1 LCRDYD
7 KKKENFRKKQM
18 RQIEHQQMKLGE
30 VAVSKIQL
38 DTRSRDE
45 IPKLLMGLK
54 HIYCTPEIREKVF
67 AILEE
72 IIFQK
77 PSKKTGRQGMD
88 LWNILVLGTIR
99 LNCDWDYDKL
109 REMADNHKTL
119 RQMLGH
125 GIDEEDKRYPL
136 QTLKDNVTLLTP
148 EVLDRINE
156 IVVHSGH
163 KLVLKKK
170 DETLRGR
177 CDSFV
182 VETDVHYPTDINLQ
196 LDAVRKVIR
205 LIGVLCSGVGLAGWR
220 QSHHN
225 ILTVKKAYRK
235 VQQLKRSTS
244 QDVNKKAERE
254 RQILE
259 AHWDYIVLSKHFVTK
274 AEVTIAEIRDKGL
287 GLKTEAG
294 LLEIEGY
301 IKHAERQMDQIT
313 RRVLQG
319 ETIPHAEKVFSIF
332 EQPTEWIS
340 KGKAGV
346 PQELGLRVAIVE
358 DQFIL
363 HHQVMEKETDDQV
376 AVSMIRKTQESFP
389 ELKLCSFDKGYHSPA
404 NRKDLWQMLEQ
415 VILPKKGRLTV
426 KEKEVEGSEEF
437 VRMKRRHSAVESAI
451 NALENHGLDRC
462 PDHGIYGFKRYV
474 SLAVLA
480 RNIQNLGHIIQQK
493 DLKRQ
498 ARRKKAKLRQACE
511 YQRAA

>member
-1 LCRDYD
+1 
-7 KKKENFRKKQM
+7 M

-170 DETLRGR
+170 
-177 CDSFV
+177 
-182 VETDVHYPTDINLQ
+182 
-196 LDAVRKVIR
+196 
-205 LIGVLCSGVGLAGWR
+205 
-220 QSHHN
+220 
-225 ILTVKKAYRK
+225 
-235 VQQLKRSTS
+235 
-244 QDVNKKAERE
+244 
-254 RQILE
+254 
-259 AHWDYIVLSKHFVTK
+259 
-274 AEVTIAEIRDKGL
+274 
-287 GLKTEAG
+287 
-294 LLEIEGY
+294 
-301 IKHAERQMDQIT
+301 
-313 RRVLQG
+313 
-319 ETIPHAEKVFSIF
+319 
-332 EQPTEWIS
+332 
-340 KGKAGV
+340 
-346 PQELGLRVAIVE
+346 
-358 DQFIL
+358 
-363 HHQVMEKETDDQV
+363 
-376 AVSMIRKTQESFP
+376 
-389 ELKLCSFDKGYHSPA
+389 
-404 NRKDLWQMLEQ
+404 
-415 VILPKKGRLTV
+415 
-426 KEKEVEGSEEF
+426 
-437 VRMKRRHSAVESAI
+437 
-451 NALENHGLDRC
+451 
-462 PDHGIYGFKRYV
+462 
-474 SLAVLA
+474 
-480 RNIQNLGHIIQQK
+480 
-493 DLKRQ
+493 
-498 ARRKKAKLRQACE
+498 RRKLTGQMRQF
-511 YQRAA
+511 RG

>member
-1 LCRDYD
+1 
-7 KKKENFRKKQM
+7 M
-18 RQIEHQQMKLGE
+18 RQIEHPQIKLGE
-30 VAVSKIQL
+30 VAVSKIEL

-54 HIYCTPEIREKVF
+54 YIYCTPEIREQVF

-72 IIFQK
+72 IISQK
-77 PSKKTGRQGMD
+77 KSKKTGRLGMD

-136 QTLKDNVTLLTP
+136 QTLKDNVSLLTP
-148 EVLDRINE
+148 EVLDRINQV
-156 IVVHSGH
+156 VVHSGH
-163 KLVLKKK
+163 KLVRKKK
-170 DETLRGR
+170 DESLRGR

-182 VETDVHYPTDINLQ
+182 VETDVHYPTDINLL

-205 LIGVLCSGVGLAGWR
+205 LIGVLCSEVGITGWR

-235 VQQLKRSTS
+235 AQQLKRSTS
-244 QDVNKKAERE
+244 QDGDKKAERE
-254 RQILE
+254 RLIVE
-259 AHWDYIVLSKHFVTK
+259 AHQDYVVLSKGFVDK
-274 AEVTIAEIRDKGL
+274 AEMTIAEIRGKGL
-287 GLKTEAG
+287 GIKTEAG

-301 IKHAERQMDQIT
+301 IKHARRQMDQIT
-313 RRVLQG
+313 RRVLRG
-319 ETIPHAEKVFSIF
+319 ETIPHEEKVFSIF
-332 EQPTEWIS
+332 EQHTEWIS

-346 PQELGLRVAIVE
+346 PQELGLRVGIVE
-358 DQFIL
+358 DQYQFIL
-363 HHQVMEKETDDQV
+363 HHRVMEKETDDKV
-376 AVSMIRKTQESFP
+376 AVLMIRKTQESFP
-389 ELKLCSFDKGYHSPA
+389 ELKVCSFDKGYHSPA
-404 NRKDLWQMLEQ
+404 NRIDLGQMLDQ
-415 VILPKKGRLTV
+415 VVLPKKGRLTI

-437 VRMKRRHSAVESAI
+437 VRVKRRHSAVESAI

-462 PDHGIYGFKRYV
+462 PDHGIYGFKQYV

-480 RNIQNLGHIIQQK
+480 RNIQNLGHIIQQRE
-493 DLKRQ
+493 LKRQ
-498 ARRKKAKLRQACE
+498 ARREKAKLRQTCP
-511 YQRAA
+511 YQKAA